1 MICLKRLQEL
11 QLSGPHDTGEGTNVS
26 LLPIKGASIKA
37 RIKFSKKKKQPL
49 YLYASEN
56 C

>member
-1 MICLKRLQEL
+1 MICLKRLQKL
-11 QLSGPHDTGEGTNVS
+11 QLSGPYDTEGTNVS